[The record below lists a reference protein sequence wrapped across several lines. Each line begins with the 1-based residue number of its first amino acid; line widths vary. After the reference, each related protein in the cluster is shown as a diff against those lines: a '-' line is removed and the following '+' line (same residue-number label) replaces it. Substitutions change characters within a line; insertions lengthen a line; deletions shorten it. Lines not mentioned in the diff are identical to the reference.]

1 MTASPQL
8 NVCSPALLFNFQHLR
23 HSNASPEERQ
33 ITLQVKKPRG
43 CSSAPSGSDEHATA
57 QQLAVVAGS
66 FGSIWFG
73 AARRD
78 WQRSERSP
86 TVAQNKT
93 KRCDNCFPRH
103 SNACLAGWESSA
115 QHKCWKEA
123 QCGGSK
129 IASHGWNQPVNF
141 SYFRTNTS
149 INTRWDPV
157 STSTIRLIKLPGA
170 RKAPG
175 SLRSNKLHNK
185 WIPASE
191 RVSEEPGW
199 HKHTH
204 TSAVSLSTDTQ
215 TCSFHGRLNHRCSNV
230 SRVGT
235 PLSKKGGRPEM
246 SPTRQNTADTRKHR
260 RRAESPPH
268 ASGIFG
274 CSPAYHAF
282 KQCFICKTKRFRNT
296 DGGSVPAGRGG
307 AEKSHITQ
315 KNNPQ
320 CLQHIGRRLGA
331 ANKTKT
337 VLTNWALFIH
347 IY

>member
-1 MTASPQL
+1 MA
-8 NVCSPALLFNFQHLR
+8 VHLR
-23 HSNASPEERQ
+23 HQDRTSTRQHSNSQ
-33 ITLQVKKPRG
+33 
-43 CSSAPSGSDEHATA
+43 SSLGVLAPSDSEQRDETDSALNAHRRWLKIKLKVW
-57 QQLAVVAGS
+57 QLFPTS
-66 FGSIWFG
+66 F
-73 AARRD
+73 
-78 WQRSERSP
+78 
-86 TVAQNKT
+86 
-93 KRCDNCFPRH
+93 KRLFSWLRKF
-103 SNACLAGWESSA
+103 SA
-115 QHKCWKEA
+115 SRCWKEA

-191 RVSEEPGW
+191 RVSEWRAGLTQTHPHLRSVAFYRHTNLQTESQMQQCEPGR
-199 HKHTH
+199 
-204 TSAVSLSTDTQ
+204 DTTLQ
-215 TCSFHGRLNHRCSNV
+215 
-230 SRVGT
+230 
-235 PLSKKGGRPEM
+235 KGGRPET